1 MASHKKR
8 AIKRGATRVFWE
20 ESGFSTRPS
29 IRFTWWPRGQTPIL
43 RERYAH
49 WEHLS
54 ALGAVTLSADRQRS
68 RGLLSCSS
76 GSVKSENVVAALR
89 AMRRHLRGAVVL
101 LWARLAAPRGRPFRL
116 YLEKQRSWLQVEW
129 FPAYAPELNPVEG
142 LWSCLDTT
150 ALAHFSPDNS
160 GEVAQPVRKGRRRL
174 RRNPDL
180 PKAFWKHA
188 KLFPELLLY

>member
-1 MASHKKR
+1 L
-8 AIKRGATRVFWE
+8 
-20 ESGFSTRPS
+20 
-29 IRFTWWPRGQTPIL
+29 Q
-43 RERYAH
+43 ERYAH

-68 RGLLSCSS
+68 RVFLSFAS

-89 AMRRHLRGAVVL
+89 TMRRHLRGEVVL
-101 LWARLAAPRGRPFRL
+101 LWDRLTAHRGRLCRE

-142 LWSCLDTT
+142 LWSWLDAT
-150 ALAHFSPDNS
+150 ALANFCPDHTE
-160 GEVAQPVRKGRRRL
+160 EVAHQVRQGLRRL

-180 PKAFWKHA
+180 PKAFLKHA
-188 KLFPELLLY
+188 KLFPEL